1 MSMKRN
7 SSGRGGSTLG
17 GAEVSGKVNRDTL
30 YDDLKRR
37 AAAGE
42 AFNSV
47 DVALSV
53 GASEPHVAKTLLGL
67 AADAVL
73 RKTEVGRYTAESL
86 LEMEPAD
93 FTKAFSRASKMDG
106 QRIRDIQE
114 IERLKKNND
123 IMRARVLTLSSER
136 DHFKSVLD
144 ARGIN
149 PGPVPVTD
157 STAKADARVAAHADA
172 DAALDK
178 SRAALAE
185 SHAAAAAAVAAKEA
199 AIAEAA
205 AAAAATVADVA
216 Q

>member
-1 MSMKRN
+1 MSMKRT
-7 SSGRGGSTLG
+7 SAGRGGSTLG
-17 GAEVSGKVNRDTL
+17 GADVSGKVNRDSL
-30 YDDLKRR
+30 YADLKRR
-37 AAAGE
+37 ATAGE

-47 DVALSV
+47 DIALSL

-73 RKTEVGRYTAESL
+73 RKTDVGRYTAESL

-93 FTKAFSRASKMDG
+93 FTKAFSRASKLDG

-123 IMRARVLTLSSER
+123 IMRARVLTLSAER
-136 DHFKSVLD
+136 DHFKAALD

-149 PGPVPVTD
+149 PGPVPVSD
-157 STAKADARVAAHADA
+157 SAAKADARVAAHADA
-172 DAALDK
+172 DAQLEK
-178 SRAALAE
+178 SRTALA
-185 SHAAAAAAVAAKEA
+185 AAQAAAKE
-199 AIAEAA
+199 AEAA
-205 AAAAATVADVA
+205 AAAAAAAGAEAA